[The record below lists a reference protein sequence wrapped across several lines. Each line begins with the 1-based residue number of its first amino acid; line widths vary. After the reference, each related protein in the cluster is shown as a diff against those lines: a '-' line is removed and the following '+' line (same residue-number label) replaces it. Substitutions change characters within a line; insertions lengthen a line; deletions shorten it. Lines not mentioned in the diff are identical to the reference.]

1 MLAQATRGHMRS
13 GVGAV
18 EDVNSTCCL
27 PAAHPATRSAGI
39 GGLEPLEYTDC
50 EN

>member
-1 MLAQATRGHMRS
+1 MAP

-18 EDVNSTCCL
+18 EEVNSTCCL

-39 GGLEPLEYTDC
+39 GGLELLEYRDS